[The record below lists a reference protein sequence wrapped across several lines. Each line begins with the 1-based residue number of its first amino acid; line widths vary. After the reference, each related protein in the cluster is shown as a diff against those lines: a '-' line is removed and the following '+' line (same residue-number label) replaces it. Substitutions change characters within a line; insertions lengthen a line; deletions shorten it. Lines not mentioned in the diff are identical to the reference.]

1 MARKRLKIQ
10 RFLQVVFGMRFAQRA
25 FAQACRRHIR
35 FAQSRH
41 AQAAKITALYSR
53 MKYGLVC
60 VAAALTLPLHKLSQ
74 KATRHRVAIR
84 CIFAF
89 FVAFFIA
96 CTLTSPPAFPQLS
109 PNGTNPEALVEQGR
123 KLYETGQFSQAA
135 TILQQATAGF
145 EAKGD
150 KIGMAIALSNLSLAY
165 EQLGQLE
172 TAYSNIEASLK
183 ILNATQESP
192 QILAQILDIQ
202 ANLQLKLGK
211 AQQALETWK
220 QAAHIYTR
228 IDDKVGKIRSL
239 INIAQAQQ
247 ALGFYLQAKTTLEQ
261 VKKNLENQPD
271 DIIKTTALRS
281 LGDVLQLVG
290 DLDKSLEV
298 LQQSR
303 DIAQRLQSPGEIGAT
318 LLSLGNGQI
327 ALGNRART
335 PEDTASEEKPT
346 PLHCI
351 KRTVSGEALKLYQ
364 QAAQSYEQAAAT
376 SPSPIGQIQ
385 AEMNHLSVL
394 LELQKWSEAQKL
406 SSDIQLKLT
415 KIPPAQSAIY
425 AQIKLANNLV
435 CLKQF
440 TNADVHAWTEIAQG
454 LASAIQ
460 QAKTIGDSRSE
471 AYGLGALGALY
482 LENQDIANAVELT
495 QQALILAQ
503 EIKAA
508 DIAYLWQWQLGH
520 LLKIKGEEKGAIAS
534 YTEAVNN
541 LKSLRKDLVALN
553 PDVQFSFRD
562 NVEPVYRQLVDLLL
576 QPKSSNQE
584 KLNQAREVIEALQLS
599 ELENFF
605 REACLQA
612 KVQKIDEIIDKTD
625 SKAAVIYPIILK
637 DRLEIILKL
646 PNNSEL
652 GNFKTETTQTEIEIN
667 LDKLQQYLR
676 EPDRIN
682 DVKKLSQQVYG
693 WLIQPLESELEN
705 SGVKTLVFVLDG
717 YLRNIPMAVLY
728 DEKQQKY
735 LVEKYAIA
743 LAPGLQLID
752 PKPLQRGQLNALL
765 GGVSEER
772 EIEGRRFTSLAN
784 VTNELQEI
792 KSEVPN
798 SQQLVN
804 QTFTGNNLQNQI
816 NSAPF
821 SVVHMA
827 THGQFSSNAEQTFI
841 LTWEELLKVK
851 QFDNLLRSRDPSAPS
866 AIELLVLSACQTA
879 SGDKRAALGLAGIA
893 VRAGA
898 RTTLAT
904 LWSVDDESTAELMT
918 KFYQELADAK
928 VTKAEALQRAQLAL
942 LQKYEIP
949 YFWAPYVLVGNWL

>member
-1 MARKRLKIQ
+1 MARKHLKLFFRLKS
-10 RFLQVVFGMRFAQRA
+10 FLKV
-25 FAQACRRHIR
+25 
-35 FAQSRH
+35 
-41 AQAAKITALYSR
+41 
-53 MKYGLVC
+53 VC
-60 VAAALTLPLHKLSQ
+60 VMHFRRFQT
-74 KATRHRVAIR
+74 IR
-84 CIFAF
+84 IILAF
-89 FVAFFIA
+89 LAAFFIA
-96 CTLTSPPAFPQLS
+96 CGLTSLPAFPQLPQNQS
-109 PNGTNPEALVEQGR
+109 NPEALVEQGR

-150 KIGMAIALSNLSLAY
+150 KLGEAIALSNLSLAF

-172 TAYSNIEASLK
+172 TAYSYIQASLK
-183 ILNATQESP
+183 ILNATQESK
-192 QILAQILDIQ
+192 QVLAQTLDIQ
-202 ANLQLKLGK
+202 GNLELQLGK

-228 IDDKVGKIRSL
+228 IDDEIGKIRSQ

-247 ALGFYLQAKTTLEQ
+247 ALGFYLQAKATLEQ
-261 VKKNLENQPD
+261 VEKHLENQPD
-271 DIIKTTALRS
+271 TIKATALRS

-290 DLDKSLEV
+290 DLDKSLV
-298 LQQSR
+298 LLQQSR
-303 DIAQRLQSPGEIGAT
+303 EIAQRLQSPTEITAT
-318 LLSLGNGQI
+318 LLSLGNAQI

-335 PEDTASEEKPT
+335 PEDTVSEEKPT

-351 KRTVSGEALKLYQ
+351 KKTVSGEALKLYQ
-364 QAAQSYEQAAAT
+364 QAAQSYEQAAAI

-385 AEMNHLSVL
+385 AKLNHLGVL
-394 LELQKWSEAQKL
+394 LELQNWSEAQKL

-415 KIPPAQSAIY
+415 KIPPAQSAIS

-440 TNADVHAWTEIAQG
+440 TSADVPSWKEIAQG
-454 LASAIQ
+454 LAEAIQ
-460 QAKTIGDSRSE
+460 QAKTIGDSRSQ

-482 LENQDIANAVELT
+482 MEAQDSAHATELT

-503 EIKAA
+503 EINAA

-520 LLKIKGEEKGAIAS
+520 LLKIKGENQGAIATASRASAIAS
-534 YTEAVNN
+534 YTEAVNT
-541 LKSLRKDLVALN
+541 LKSLRSDLVALN
-553 PDVQFSFRD
+553 QDVQFSFRD

-576 QPKSSNQE
+576 QPKSSNQQNL
-584 KLNQAREVIEALQLS
+584 KQARSVIEALQLS

-612 KVQKIDEIIDKTD
+612 KPQQIDEIIDKTD

-637 DRLEIILKL
+637 NRLEIILKL

-652 GNFKTETTQTEIEIN
+652 SNFKTETTQTEVESN

-676 EPDRIN
+676 EPDKIN
-682 DVKKLSQQVYG
+682 DVNKLSQQVYS
-693 WLIQPLESELEN
+693 WLIQPLESELEK

-752 PKPLQRGQLNALL
+752 PKPLQRGQLNALI

-772 EIEGRRFTSLAN
+772 EIEGRRFTELAN
-784 VTNELQEI
+784 VRNELQEI
-792 KSEVPN
+792 QSEVPN
-798 SQQLVN
+798 SQQLYN
-804 QTFTGNNLQNQI
+804 QNFTQNNLENQI

-841 LTWEELLKVK
+841 LTWSELLKVK
-851 QFDNLLRSRDPSAPS
+851 EFDNLLRSRDPSAS
-866 AIELLVLSACQTA
+866 KAIELLVLSACQTA

-904 LWSVDDESTAELMT
+904 LWSVDDESTAQLMS